1 MALFGRIIQIDIGKA
16 GAIGKSFS
24 DYHINFDIKKT
35 EYGKEAN
42 PCKVIITNLS
52 SDIYSNIFA
61 EKQRLIVKAGFRE
74 EHGLEVV
81 FIGDITYIENRIQRP
96 ETLTIIDAGDANNTL
111 RDSKLSISYNIG
123 TQGFQILKDIIDS
136 FNLPK
141 KTNLSLINIA
151 KKVYNNGF
159 NFNGATS
166 TAMDKICKYLGLT
179 WSIQNE
185 EMKIYEKYN
194 NDRSLAIELNSD
206 TGLIGSPQR
215 TKISSSEST
224 VDKTK
229 EIDGWAIECLLQP
242 KAEPGGIVV
251 LSNGLN
257 RQKKK
262 FKIVTVHHTG
272 DNMESDFKT
281 ILQAVEI

>member
-1 MALFGRIIQIDIGKA
+1 MSLFGRIIQIEIGKQ
-16 GAIGKSFS
+16 GAIGTVFTEF
-24 DYHINFDIKKT
+24 HINFDIKKN
-35 EYGKEAN
+35 EFGKEPN
-42 PCKVIITNLS
+42 TCKVLISNLS
-52 SDIYSNIFA
+52 NDLISHVFTG
-61 EKQRLIVKAGFRE
+61 KQKLIVKAGYRE
-74 EHGLEVV
+74 EHGLEVI
-81 FIGDITYIENRIQRP
+81 FIGDITYVENRALRP
-96 ETLTIIDAGDANNTL
+96 DISTIIDAGDASNVL
-111 RDSKLSISYNIG
+111 RDSKLSISYNAG
-123 TQGFQILKDIIDS
+123 AQGFQILKDIIDS

-141 KTNLSLINIA
+141 KTNLQLVNIA

-166 TAMDKICKYLGLT
+166 TVMDKICKYLGLT

-206 TGLIGSPQR
+206 TGLIGTPQR
-215 TKISSSEST
+215 TKISSSESST
-224 VDKTK
+224 DKTK
-229 EIDGWAIECLLQP
+229 EIDGWTIECLLQP
-242 KAEPGGIVV
+242 KAEPGGLIL

-262 FKIVTVHHTG
+262 YKILTVHHTG